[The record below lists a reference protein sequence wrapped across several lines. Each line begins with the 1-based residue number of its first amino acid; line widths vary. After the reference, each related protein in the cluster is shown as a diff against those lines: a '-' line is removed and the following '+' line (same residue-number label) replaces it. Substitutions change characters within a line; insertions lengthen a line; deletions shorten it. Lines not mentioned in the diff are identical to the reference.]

1 MKKFAELVLIL
12 FVPWVVIFY
21 LICTVNLDKDRDYQD
36 VSTIQV
42 EQKTSMADHSH
53 FAVLQKDFKSA
64 SEVTEACLSC
74 HKERGE
80 EILQTEHWR
89 WLKKDSV
96 PGRGVMD
103 LGKRNILNNFCI
115 GVNSNEKLCSMCHA
129 GYGYGDKHF
138 DFSDPGNIDCLVCHD
153 NTGTYKKS
161 KPGKI
166 TGTGSGYPDPS
177 VDLGRVARHIGYP
190 HKENCGACHFTGGG
204 GNNVKHGDLEKALL
218 SCTRETD
225 VHMDAKG
232 KNMECT
238 TCHKTKNH
246 RITGQL
252 YMVSSSNSNRVTC
265 EQCHTKKPHDSKI
278 LNDHYEQVA
287 CQTCH
292 IPHYA
297 KVTPTKTYWDW
308 STAGKMKDGKP
319 YTEWSEDKRHEY
331 DTKHGDAEFGKD
343 LQPEYVWFNGTAGHQ
358 LITDKIEKVPVD
370 LNPLYGSYQDNL
382 HPANPANV
390 SKIWPVKIMR
400 GKQIYDTVRKTLIQP
415 KLVGE
420 KGSGAFWADFDWQA
434 SARAGMEYT
443 GVPYSGAYGFVETR
457 SYWPLNHMVSP
468 ASEAL
473 TCTDCHSRQG
483 RLANLTGFYLPGR
496 DHHRYFDMTGLM
508 FILMAA
514 AGSLIHGF
522 FRIVSARKK

>member
-1 MKKFAELVLIL
+1 MSSKLS
-12 FVPWVVIFY
+12 FVY
-21 LICTVNLDKDRDYQD
+21 E
-36 VSTIQV
+36 S
-42 EQKTSMADHSH
+42 
-53 FAVLQKDFKSA
+53 
-64 SEVTEACLSC
+64 
-74 HKERGE
+74 
-80 EILQTEHWR
+80 
-89 WLKKDSV
+89 
-96 PGRGVMD
+96 
-103 LGKRNILNNFCI
+103 
-115 GVNSNEKLCSMCHA
+115 
-129 GYGYGDKHF
+129 
-138 DFSDPGNIDCLVCHD
+138 
-153 NTGTYKKS
+153 
-161 KPGKI
+161 
-166 TGTGSGYPDPS
+166 
-177 VDLGRVARHIGYP
+177 
-190 HKENCGACHFTGGG
+190 
-204 GNNVKHGDLEKALL
+204 NVK
-218 SCTRETD
+218 
-225 VHMDAKG
+225 
-232 KNMECT
+232 
-238 TCHKTKNH
+238 
-246 RITGQL
+246 
-252 YMVSSSNSNRVTC
+252 
-265 EQCHTKKPHDSKI
+265 
-278 LNDHYEQVA
+278 
-287 CQTCH
+287 
-292 IPHYA
+292 
-297 KVTPTKTYWDW
+297 
-308 STAGKMKDGKP
+308 
-319 YTEWSEDKRHEY
+319 
-331 DTKHGDAEFGKD
+331 
-343 LQPEYVWFNGTAGHQ
+343 PEYVWFNGTAGHQ